1 VREANA
7 STGVWVS
14 LPALAIYGTPT
25 TRQQIARGAAELSEA
40 APTVESNVD
49 PVTSEPHLKK
59 MAYYSAREEITR
71 GVSTLAEVTPM
82 FSAFSVSYRGCV
94 SPMSAESM
102 GSLGLSM
109 ADLGLLSAIAVE
121 QSAVIH
127 RIFGMSTMRARA

>member
-1 VREANA
+1 MFEKKGYRTVVEPKYNTSAGLRKPDLVVYK
-7 STGVWVS
+7 TGQVAVV
-14 LPALAIYGTPT
+14 IDVT
-25 TRQQIARGAAELSEA
+25 
-40 APTVESNVD
+40 
-49 PVTSEPHLKK
+49 VTSDMYDNPDEPHLKK